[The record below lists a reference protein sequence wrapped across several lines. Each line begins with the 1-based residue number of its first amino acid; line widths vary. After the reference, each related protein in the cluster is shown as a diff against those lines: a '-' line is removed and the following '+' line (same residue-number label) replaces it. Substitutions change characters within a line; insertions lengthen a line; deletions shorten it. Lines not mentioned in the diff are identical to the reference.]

1 LSATATEHCRSMR
14 PSTPAPAQSSVKR
27 LLATPPRNS
36 SPFLGQLIAL
46 ENKGGDIHII
56 LDNLSTHKTQRV
68 RDFLAEHPNV
78 LLHFTPTYSSWLNQV
93 EIWFSKIE
101 RDAIARG
108 VFTSVGDL
116 SRKLMRDIR
125 HHNRTPK
132 PIKWAY
138 RDPAHTIMPTFD
150 SAVTVH

>member
-1 LSATATEHCRSMR
+1 MRRFSAPMTRPPSKRSIDLIPCCRFLRLAPNDMDLSATATEHCRSMR

-108 VFTSVGDL
+108 VFTSVGD
-116 SRKLMRDIR
+116 
-125 HHNRTPK
+125 
-132 PIKWAY
+132 
-138 RDPAHTIMPTFD
+138 
-150 SAVTVH
+150 